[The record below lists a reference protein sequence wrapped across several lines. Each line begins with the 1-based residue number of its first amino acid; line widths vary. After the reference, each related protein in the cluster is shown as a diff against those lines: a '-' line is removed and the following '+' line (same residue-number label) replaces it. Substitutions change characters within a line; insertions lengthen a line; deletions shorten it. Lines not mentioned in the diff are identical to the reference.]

1 MALPA
6 GDLTIEE
13 VIRAYECCRAQKRS
27 AWTAIEFETNFS
39 RNIMDIYNRVRD
51 CTWKPDG
58 HMCFVVMNPKPREV
72 WASKFADRVVHHLVY
87 NRLRPRFEPHWI
99 ATTFACIKD
108 RGTTGASNW
117 AERAARKVTR
127 GWSQKA
133 FVLQLDIRNFFPSIN
148 RSHLHDLLMPECNE
162 SWVRHLVNEV
172 VNVDVRE
179 NAHFPGNS
187 DLLELIPGHKSLWN
201 ARPGFGLPI
210 GNLTSQFGANVYLSA
225 MDQRIVRSGVAR
237 HYGRYVDDIVLM
249 DADIIHGEPYQS
261 EIDIMTVAR
270 IKEDKVVQVGLP
282 LSLKSTQP
290 DRLYALG
297 WRQVKGLPKPTDGS
311 GYEYTHPF
319 TYDADEDAV
328 YGTWQQTDIYEQI
341 EKQKRE
347 SASLSRADFKLG
359 LLEMGELDNVQ
370 ALMDDPATDPRIKI
384 MWEDSGRFER
394 IHPELLRLAQV
405 MGYTENQLD
414 DIFGINS

>member
-27 AWTAIEFETNFS
+27 AWTAIEFESNFS
-39 RNIMDIYNRVRD
+39 RNIMDIYHRVRD

-87 NRLRPRFEPHWI
+87 NRLRPRFEPQWI
-99 ATTFACIKD
+99 ANTFACIKG
-108 RGTTGASNW
+108 RGTTGASDW
-117 AERAARKVTR
+117 AEKAARKVTR

-148 RSHLHDLLMPECNE
+148 RSYLHGLLMPACHE

-172 VNVDVRE
+172 VNVDVRD

-225 MDQRIVRSGVAR
+225 MDQRIVRSGAAR

-249 DADIIHGEPYQS
+249 DADIERLRDAYRAIVDELS
-261 EIDIMTVAR
+261 EVDLVLHPQKTRCAPI
-270 IKEDKVVQVGLP
+270 
-282 LSLKSTQP
+282 
-290 DRLYALG
+290 
-297 WRQVKGLPKPTDGS
+297 TDG
-311 GYEYTHPF
+311 F
-319 TYDADEDAV
+319 
-328 YGTWQQTDIYEQI
+328 
-341 EKQKRE
+341 
-347 SASLSRADFKLG
+347 DFC
-359 LLEMGELDNVQ
+359 
-370 ALMDDPATDPRIKI
+370 
-384 MWEDSGRFER
+384 GRFIKPR
-394 IHPELLRLAQV
+394 RTYLRRRTVRRAQNAIDKLTGSNHKGETVTSYLALARHCNSYRLRKKWAIKASQHGISF
-405 MGYTENQLD
+405 MGNLTRAR
-414 DIFGINS
+414 STS

>member
-1 MALPA
+1 
-6 GDLTIEE
+6 
-13 VIRAYECCRAQKRS
+13 
-27 AWTAIEFETNFS
+27 
-39 RNIMDIYNRVRD
+39 
-51 CTWKPDG
+51 
-58 HMCFVVMNPKPREV
+58 
-72 WASKFADRVVHHLVY
+72 
-87 NRLRPRFEPHWI
+87 
-99 ATTFACIKD
+99 
-108 RGTTGASNW
+108 
-117 AERAARKVTR
+117 
-127 GWSQKA
+127 
-133 FVLQLDIRNFFPSIN
+133 
-148 RSHLHDLLMPECNE
+148 
-162 SWVRHLVNEV
+162 
-172 VNVDVRE
+172 
-179 NAHFPGNS
+179 
-187 DLLELIPGHKSLWN
+187 
-201 ARPGFGLPI
+201 
-210 GNLTSQFGANVYLSA
+210 
-225 MDQRIVRSGVAR
+225 
-237 HYGRYVDDIVLM
+237 
-249 DADIIHGEPYQS
+249 
-261 EIDIMTVAR
+261 MTVAR